1 VARLLLLFAVVNKT
15 TKNQLLCALLC
26 SSLVRMKFADLYI
39 TDDGSKRAH
48 VALNEL
54 NTLWLNTGTLCNL
67 ACENCYIESTP
78 SNDRLSYLT
87 LDEVLPYLDEIQR
100 DGHKTREIGITG
112 GEPFMNPDILAIMH
126 ACLSR
131 GFALLVLTNA
141 MRPMMRPRVQAGLLD
156 LKKAYSKALTL
167 RVSVDHFKQTLH
179 EEERGADSW
188 APMIKGLKWL
198 STNKFQTD
206 IAGRTR
212 WGESEAELREG
223 FAALFQQ
230 QNITIDAL
238 DAKQLTLF
246 PEMNDDAQVPEIT
259 TDCWNIL
266 GVAAND
272 MMCASSRMVVKHKG
286 QDKPS
291 VMACTLLAYDEQFN
305 MGSTL
310 EEASQSVQLNH
321 PHCAKF
327 CVLGGGSCSA

>member
-1 VARLLLLFAVVNKT
+1 
-15 TKNQLLCALLC
+15 
-26 SSLVRMKFADLYI
+26 MKFADPYI
-39 TDDGSKRAH
+39 TDDGSQRAH

-87 LDEVLPYLDEIQR
+87 LAEVLPYLDEIQR
-100 DGHKTREIGITG
+100 HGHKTHEIGITG
-112 GEPFMNPDILAIMH
+112 GEPFMNPDILAIMQ

-156 LKKAYSKALTL
+156 LKKAYGNALTL
-167 RVSVDHFKQTLH
+167 RVSVDHFKQSLH
-179 EEERGADSW
+179 EEERGVDSW
-188 APMIKGLKWL
+188 SPMIKGLKWL
-198 STNKFQTD
+198 SNNKFQID

-212 WGESEAELREG
+212 WGESEAQLREG

-230 QNITIDAL
+230 QKIAIDAL

-246 PEMNDDAQVPEIT
+246 PEMNDDSQVPEIT

-286 QDKPS
+286 EDKPA

-305 MGSTL
+305 LGTTL